1 MNLANKQW
9 YCLRSINI
17 QLSSLSF
24 GLKGD
29 AATSYCLYATNVS
42 CKTILLRHIVIYFQN
57 IAFCHGHVCDSL
69 CSDQIEADCLQLGGF
84 ATVDNVPVLRPA
96 RLRLSFS
103 YCCSCLE
110 GICLKP
116 SLLSL
121 AVLPVHS
128 VHTHRDLHMSAVPT
142 STRSE
147 CSFEETQCS
156 RLCQSQYCSDEVA
169 STVTRTKT

>member
-1 MNLANKQW
+1 M
-9 YCLRSINI
+9 
-17 QLSSLSF
+17 
-24 GLKGD
+24 
-29 AATSYCLYATNVS
+29 NVS
-42 CKTILLRHIVIYFQN
+42 SKTILLRHIVIYFQN

-116 SLLSL
+116 RLLSL

-156 RLCQSQYCSDEVA
+156 RLCQSQCCSDEVA
-169 STVTRTKT
+169 STVTRTKTQASAATEGVCTSQASNQSSQRFHTQSRGMCTVAC